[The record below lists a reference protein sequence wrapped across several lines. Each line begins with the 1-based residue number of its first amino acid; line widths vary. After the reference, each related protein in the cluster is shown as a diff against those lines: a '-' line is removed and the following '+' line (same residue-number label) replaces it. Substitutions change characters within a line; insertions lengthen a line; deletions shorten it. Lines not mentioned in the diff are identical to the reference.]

1 MKTMIALAAL
11 VLLAGC
17 STTSPPTNSGGSVGS
32 GHPTNFP
39 HPLEPNHD

>member
-1 MKTMIALAAL
+1 MKTMIALAAF

-17 STTSPPTNSGGSVGS
+17 STTPKTSPSGGSGGS